1 MPAVPATTL
10 AEALVSAVIQN
21 RPGAVSSAGEG
32 SQPQLLLLSAP
43 TQGALEQAGAELR
56 EFLAANVVDMAD
68 VAAALQRRAQD
79 LPYRRFLVCRGREDA
94 LAVLAEAKPQ
104 RAPSGQ
110 VAAAAHTTVFLL
122 PGIGDHYVGMG
133 DGLYQGC
140 QTFREEVDRCAG
152 ILEPL
157 LGVDIRQVIWPASE
171 SWKQTL
177 QAKGIDLKRM
187 LGRSADEAP
196 DPDTLRLST
205 TLYSQPALFTIEYA
219 MARQWAALGVT
230 PGAMIGHS
238 MGEYVAACLAGV
250 LSLADALRLIA
261 VRAKLVNEL
270 PQAPMLAVM
279 LPEAELLPQLPAD
292 LSVSLINGPS
302 HCVVAGPP
310 DSISA
315 LERTLTER
323 GVIARRVQNG
333 HAFHT
338 RLMEPVVGAFEEE
351 VRKVSL
357 SAPQIPYIS
366 NVTGTWI
373 TAADATDPTY
383 WARHLTHTARFSE
396 ALHQMWQLPD
406 PVMLECG
413 PGRTL
418 TILAN
423 QHPERKGPLRGAI
436 SSIRQRYE
444 NETDIQVLFAAS
456 GRAWLAGTAINWQ
469 GLPRDNISFA
479 SPPSSV
485 WSAPPPAAVSGATAA
500 PAAANESA
508 IAPAADEAGV
518 AKREQELL
526 AIWSRALGRE
536 DIGVNDSFGA
546 LGGDSLSSIAALLEM
561 KRVGVPERVCR
572 GLYRGLTIRQM
583 VREEAEGGGSSH
595 QATAVNGIPV
605 DTIEMPV
612 FLRALGIYLVIASHY
627 GITYFEGNP
636 VLMVVSGLSFAKFQ
650 LRTIEKE
657 RSVLPVVRFS
667 WKIALPAIIDTLARQ
682 IAHHSF
688 HPLSFI
694 LIDNLLEPHPFG
706 AHQSPYY
713 IDLLIQSLL
722 IAAVPLAVP
731 AIRRFAV
738 ARPLAYGI
746 IALLCYWLLSILAP
760 YFFDPTHA
768 FYLVPQCYL
777 WLLAL
782 GWCAAFSSTRR
793 DKLLLTGAFLGLNL
807 ISYVVG
813 GRLGWN
819 GWPGRG
825 VHEYVAVT
833 TLALIWLDEVPAKIP
848 TVLVHAINAVAAA
861 SLFIYLTHIAF
872 KDVAEG
878 IWNHL
883 APSGWPSL
891 PLWIAVAIAMVGGY
905 YVWQLWEYGLRSIPV
920 WLGRRARPAEPA
932 PATGSW

>member
-1 MPAVPATTL
+1 M
-10 AEALVSAVIQN
+10 
-21 RPGAVSSAGEG
+21 
-32 SQPQLLLLSAP
+32 
-43 TQGALEQAGAELR
+43 ELR

-68 VAAALQRRAQD
+68 VAEALRRRAQD
-79 LPYRRFLVCRGREDA
+79 LPYRRFLVCRGRDDA

-110 VAAAAHTTVFLL
+110 VAATAHTTVFLL

-133 DGLYQGC
+133 DGLYQSC

-157 LGVDIRQVIWPASE
+157 LGVDIRQVMWPASG
-171 SWKQTL
+171 SWKQTA
-177 QAKGIDLKRM
+177 QAKGVDLKRM
-187 LGRSADEAP
+187 LGRSADDPP
-196 DPDTLRLST
+196 DPDTIRLNA

-238 MGEYVAACLAGV
+238 MGEYVAACLSGV
-250 LSLADALRLIA
+250 LSLPDALRLIA

-270 PQAPMLAVM
+270 AQAPMLAVM
-279 LPEAELLPQLPAD
+279 LPEEELLPQLPAD

-310 DSISA
+310 DSIAA

-338 RLMEPVVGAFEEE
+338 RLMEPAVSAFEEE

-357 SAPQIPYIS
+357 SAPRIPYIS

-383 WARHLTHTARFSE
+383 WARHLTRTARFSE

-406 PVMLECG
+406 PVMVECG

-444 NETDIQVLFAAS
+444 NETDMQVLFAAI
-456 GRAWLAGTAINWQ
+456 GRAWLAGTAINWR
-469 GLPRDNISFA
+469 GLPRDNLSFA

-485 WSAPPPAAVSGATAA
+485 WSAPPPAAVSPSKAAA

-508 IAPAADEAGV
+508 IAPAADDAGV

-561 KRVGVPERVCR
+561 KRVGVPERVSR
-572 GLYRGLTIRQM
+572 GLYRGLTIGQM
-583 VREEAEGGGSSH
+583 VREEADAGGAS
-595 QATAVNGIPV
+595 QQVTKVNGIAV

-627 GITYFEGNP
+627 GIQHFEGNP

-682 IAHHSF
+682 IAHHAF
-688 HPLSFI
+688 HPLSFL
-694 LIDNLLEPHPFG
+694 LIDNLLQPHPFG
-706 AHQSPYY
+706 AYQSPYY
-713 IDLLIQSLL
+713 IDLLIQNLL

-738 ARPLAYGI
+738 ARPMAYGI
-746 IALLCYWLLSILAP
+746 IALLSYWLASILVP
-760 YFFDPTHA
+760 YFFDPTHLWN
-768 FYLVPQCYL
+768 LVPQSYL
-777 WLLAL
+777 WLLGL
-782 GWCAAFSSTRR
+782 GWCAAFSSSRQE
-793 DKLLLTGAFLGLNL
+793 KLVLTGAFVGLNL

-813 GRLGWN
+813 GQLGWN
-819 GWPGRG
+819 GFPGRG
-825 VHEYVAVT
+825 VHEYVVVT
-833 TLALIWLDEVPAKIP
+833 TLAIIWLDEVPAMIP
-848 TVLVHAINAVAAA
+848 TVLVQAINAVAAA

-872 KDVAEG
+872 KDVTVG
-878 IWNHL
+878 IWNHVVP
-883 APSGWPSL
+883 AGWPRL
-891 PLWIAVAIAMVGGY
+891 PLLVAVPIAMVGGY
-905 YVWQLWEYGLRSIPV
+905 YVWRLWEYGLRSIPV
-920 WLGRRARPAEPA
+920 WLGRARPTAPA

>member
-1 MPAVPATTL
+1 MAAVSATTL

-546 LGGDSLSSIAALLEM
+546 LGGDSLSSIAVIMDM
-561 KRVGVPERVCR
+561 KRAGVPDSLAR
-572 GLYRGLTIRQM
+572 GIYQDLTISDIAA
-583 VREEAEGGGSSH
+583 REKMAGPAEVGGPFQLSLIE
-595 QATAVNGIPV
+595 TPIFIRAVAIFIVVAGHFALV
-605 DTIEMPV
+605 DLSGAYI
-612 FLRALGIYLVIASHY
+612 
-627 GITYFEGNP
+627 
-636 VLMVVSGLSFAKFQ
+636 LMMVSGLSFGKFQ
-650 LRTIEKE
+650 LKAIERE
-657 RSVLPVVRFS
+657 DGVRPVFRLMG
-667 WKIALPAIIDTLARQ
+667 KIGIPTL
-682 IAHHSF
+682 F
-688 HPLSFI
+688 WV
-694 LIDNLLEPHPFG
+694 LLEEITFHSLYPRSWLFLDNWRSLYWDAHFG
-706 AHQSPYY
+706 SPYF
-713 IDLLIQSLL
+713 IDLLLQNLAITV
-722 IAAVPLAVP
+722 VPLLFRPVRRLAVRQP
-731 AIRRFAV
+731 YAYALAFCTV
-738 ARPLAYGI
+738 AWLA
-746 IALLCYWLLSILAP
+746 SVVVP
-760 YFFDPTHA
+760 FFWNTT
-768 FYLVPQCYL
+768 YLYDRVPHMWL
-777 WLLAL
+777 WLFAF
-782 GWCAAFSSTRR
+782 GWCASFTNTVRR
-793 DKLLLTGAFLGLNL
+793 KLTASAVVICFGLIVWSLGHGVHWYTTVAGVCIIWLEVIPLRLPRFLIPLITGAAG
-807 ISYVVG
+807 
-813 GRLGWN
+813 
-819 GWPGRG
+819 
-825 VHEYVAVT
+825 
-833 TLALIWLDEVPAKIP
+833 
-848 TVLVHAINAVAAA
+848 A
-861 SLFIYLTHIAF
+861 SLWIYLTHFQFRSLLKHLLAFHLHGSLPWPWLSIAF
-872 KDVAEG
+872 TMVCG
-878 IWNHL
+878 FL
-883 APSGWPSL
+883 AWRAWTLASE
-891 PLWIAVAIAMVGGY
+891 VV
-905 YVWQLWEYGLRSIPV
+905 LRS
-920 WLGRRARPAEPA
+920 LRRMGISWRPA
-932 PATGSW
+932 PALPNDGGL

>member
-1 MPAVPATTL
+1 MPAT
-10 AEALVSAVIQN
+10 AE
-21 RPGAVSSAGEG
+21 SSQA
-32 SQPQLLLLSAP
+32 QLLLMSAP
-43 TQGALEQAGAELR
+43 TQGALERANGELR
-56 EFLAANVVDMAD
+56 QSLAANVVDMAD
-68 VAAALQRRAQD
+68 VAEALQRRVED

-94 LAVLAEAKPQ
+94 LAVLAEPKPQ
-104 RAPSGQ
+104 RAPSSQ
-110 VAAAAHTTVFLL
+110 VAAGLHTTVFLL

-140 QTFREEVDRCAG
+140 ETFRAEVDRCAE

-157 LGVDIRQVIWPASE
+157 LGVDIRQVIYPASQ
-171 SWKQTL
+171 SWKQTT

-187 LGRSADEAP
+187 LGHAADGPP
-196 DPDTLRLST
+196 DPDTLRLSA

-230 PGAMIGHS
+230 PGAIIGHS

-310 DSISA
+310 DSVAA

-338 RLMEPVVGAFEEE
+338 RLMEPVASAFEAE

-357 SAPQIPYIS
+357 SAPQIPYVS

-373 TAADATDPTY
+373 TAADAVDPTY
-383 WARHLTHTARFSE
+383 WVRHLTRTARFSE
-396 ALHQMWQLPD
+396 ALHEMWQLPD

-444 NETDIQVLFAAS
+444 NETDTQVLLAAT
-456 GRAWLAGTAINWQ
+456 GRAWLAGTAIRWQ
-469 GLPRDNISFA
+469 GLPRENITFA
-479 SPPSSV
+479 TVLANDIAINPP
-485 WSAPPPAAVSGATAA
+485 TED
-500 PAAANESA
+500 AAA
-508 IAPAADEAGV
+508 G
-518 AKREQELL
+518 KREQELQ

-536 DIGVNDSFGA
+536 NIGVNDSFGA

-561 KRVGVPERVCR
+561 KRVGVPDGVSR

-583 VREEAEGGGSSH
+583 VREEADAGGASH
-595 QATAVNGIPV
+595 RVAAVNGIPV
-605 DTIEMPV
+605 ATIEMPV
-612 FLRALGIYLVIASHY
+612 FLRALGIYFVIASHY
-627 GITYFEGNP
+627 GITHFAGNP

-657 RSVLPVVRFS
+657 RSVMPVVRFS
-667 WKIALPAIIDTLARQ
+667 WKIALPAIVDTMVRQ

-688 HPLSFI
+688 HPLSFL
-694 LIDNLLEPHPFG
+694 LIDNLLEPNPFG
-706 AHQSPYY
+706 AHESPYY

-738 ARPLAYGI
+738 ARPLLYGV
-746 IALLCYWLLSILAP
+746 IALFSYWVVSILAP
-760 YFFDPTHA
+760 FFFDPTHA
-768 FYLVPQCYL
+768 WTLVPQSYL

-782 GWCAAFSSTRR
+782 GWCAAFCSTRR
-793 DKLLLTGAFLGLNL
+793 EKLLLTGAFLGLNL

-819 GWPGRG
+819 GFPARG
-825 VHEYVAVT
+825 MHEYVVVA
-833 TLALIWLDEVPAKIP
+833 TLALIWLEEIPAQIP
-848 TVLVHAINAVAAA
+848 TVLVQAINAVAAA

-872 KDVAEG
+872 KDVVEG
-878 IWNHL
+878 TWNHL
-883 APSGWPSL
+883 APGAWPRL
-891 PLWIAVAIAMVGGY
+891 PLLVAVPIAMAGGY
-905 YVWQLWEYGLRSIPV
+905 CIWRLWEYAMRSIPV
-920 WLGRRARPAEPA
+920 WLGRARPAEPA

>member
-1 MPAVPATTL
+1 MPSVPDANL
-10 AEALVSAVIQN
+10 AEALVSAVIRN
-21 RPGAVSSAGEG
+21 AKSDVES
-32 SQPQLLLLSAP
+32 SQPQLLLLSAE
-43 TQGALEQAGAELR
+43 TQPGLEQAVKELR

-68 VAAALQRRAQD
+68 VAQALQQRVGD
-79 LPYRRFLVCRGREDA
+79 LPFRKFLVCRGREDA
-94 LAVLAEAKPQ
+94 LAILAEPKPQ
-104 RAPSGQ
+104 KAPSSQ
-110 VAAAAHTTVFLL
+110 VGAGARTTVFLL

-133 DGLYQGC
+133 DGLYQAC
-140 QTFREEVDRCAG
+140 ETFRGEVDRCAE

-157 LGVDIRQVIWPASE
+157 LGADIRQVIYPASE
-171 SWKQTL
+171 SWRQTL

-187 LGRSADEAP
+187 LGSAADGPP
-196 DPDTLRLST
+196 DPDTLRLNT

-230 PGAMIGHS
+230 PGAIVGHS
-238 MGEYVAACLAGV
+238 MGEYVAACLSGV
-250 LSLADALRLIA
+250 LSLPDALRLIA

-279 LPEAELLPQLPAD
+279 LSEQELLPQLPTD
-292 LSVSLINGPS
+292 LSISLINGAA

-310 DSISA
+310 GAIA
-315 LERTLTER
+315 AFERMLTGK

-338 RLMEPVVGAFEEE
+338 RLMEPVVSAFEAE

-357 SAPQIPYIS
+357 SAPRIPYIS
-366 NVTGTWI
+366 NATGTWI
-373 TAADATDPTY
+373 TAAAATDPTY

-406 PVMLECG
+406 PVMIECG

-423 QHPERKGPLRGAI
+423 QHPQRKGPLRGAI

-444 NETDIQVLFAAS
+444 NEADIQVLYAAT
-456 GRAWLAGTAINWQ
+456 GRAWLAGTAMSWR
-469 GLPRDNISFA
+469 GLPRDNVTF
-479 SPPSSV
+479 
-485 WSAPPPAAVSGATAA
+485 ATALA
-500 PAAANESA
+500 NDIAIRPSTEDAAT
-508 IAPAADEAGV
+508 G
-518 AKREQELL
+518 KREQELL

-536 DIGVNDSFGA
+536 HIGVNDSFGA

-561 KRVGVPERVCR
+561 KRVGVPDHVSR
-572 GLYRGLTIRQM
+572 GLYQGLTIRQM
-583 VREEAEGGGSSH
+583 VREEAEAGGASD
-595 QATAVNGIPV
+595 QVTKVNGIAV
-605 DTIEMPV
+605 ETIEMPV
-612 FLRALGIYLVIASHY
+612 FLRALGIFLVIASHY
-627 GITYFEGNP
+627 GLTYFEGNP

-657 RSVLPVVRFS
+657 RSILPVVRFS
-667 WKIALPAIIDTLARQ
+667 WKIALPAIVDTFARQ
-682 IAHHSF
+682 AAHHSF
-688 HPLSFI
+688 HPLSFL

-713 IDLLIQSLL
+713 IDLLIQCLL

-731 AIRRFAV
+731 AVRRFAV
-738 ARPLAYGI
+738 ARPLAYGMI
-746 IALLCYWLLSILAP
+746 SLLSYWGVSILVP

-782 GWCAAFSSTRR
+782 GWCAAFSTTRR
-793 DKLLLTGAFLGLNL
+793 GKLLLTGAFLGLNL

-825 VHEYVAVT
+825 VHEYVVWT
-833 TLALIWLDEVPAKIP
+833 TLALIWFDEVPAKIP
-848 TVLVHAINAVAAA
+848 TVLVKAINAVAAA

-883 APSGWPSL
+883 APGGWPRL
-891 PLWIAVAIAMVGGY
+891 PLWVAVLIAMAGGY
-905 YVWQLWEYGLRSIPV
+905 YVWRLWEYGMRSIPV
-920 WLGRRARPAEPA
+920 WLGRTRETAPAA
-932 PATGSW
+932 ATGSSATGSW